1 MQILFTN
8 GLITNDAKVSTESQ
22 LNDGVK
28 ILTDIF
34 YEFDKGDNSKCYDL
48 LRQLLI
54 LYKKILVSKEFF
66 INLSRNTQLYR
77 IRTDKLLPS
86 DRNEYDLF
94 HIPFRKRHLVS
105 NLRFNPPG
113 IPCLYCSSNLL
124 TCYKEMKKDLKLFD
138 TSELDSIANNSLNV
152 AIFKNDIMC
161 NGLDLSFK
169 NFELLEKNIS
179 TNLKLYINY
188 IIIYPLIS
196 TLHSKIADRAH
207 PINFKIEYMLPSFAM
222 SWLFNQISTG
232 FKYFS
237 LPVDFFKY
245 SSVMSKDLT
254 VSKNYAFPSRY
265 STTEDYCKILK
276 TIFMNSNRKYYYTDD
291 LFTLIKK
298 NELTEADVLK
308 IESLI
313 H

>member
-1 MQILFTN
+1 MNFNTLNTPPTFDSNKDFSTEITDFFSKYISFITPKLQILFTN

-152 AIFKNDIMC
+152 EIFKNDIH
-161 NGLDLSFK
+161 GYG
-169 NFELLEKNIS
+169 EL
-179 TNLKLYINY
+179 Y
-188 IIIYPLIS
+188 
-196 TLHSKIADRAH
+196 
-207 PINFKIEYMLPSFAM
+207 
-222 SWLFNQISTG
+222 Q
-232 FKYFS
+232 
-237 LPVDFFKY
+237 
-245 SSVMSKDLT
+245 
-254 VSKNYAFPSRY
+254 RY
-265 STTEDYCKILK
+265 SDQKPIFSEKFMQMLRITQDVDTDTSSKTE
-276 TIFMNSNRKYYYTDD
+276 
-291 LFTLIKK
+291 
-298 NELTEADVLK
+298 TE
-308 IESLI
+308 
-313 H
+313 